1 MINFNQSNESPQ
13 RIPKLSFYTVIGS
26 YAEKLTFCY
35 HGVENYMKRAKSK
48 MVEKILF
55 FLSESSE

>member
-1 MINFNQSNESPQ
+1 M
-13 RIPKLSFYTVIGS
+13 PKLSFYTVIGS

-35 HGVENYMKRAKSK
+35 HGVENDMKRAKSK